1 MTLKRNDRGIEVRK
15 IQLLLN
21 AHIVAVAALL
31 ATASQACAS
40 GTTNSLAFPTAVEW
54 CQSAPGCGFTADD
67 KAWPE
72 KPQKGAEPTFP
83 LSNLTFTVN
92 VPVAFTGLT
101 VAAGAQATL
110 VAQYPAYRIAVSL
123 EELPEPAAGTGTADL
138 TAAKARS
145 KRKPI
150 DVFDILFTAKPEQP
164 EPKNLY
170 EAWLWRSA
178 FAIKARFYESTTKG
192 EIRRNGKWTAF
203 IADVK
208 RSPDTRATVITHKD
222 IPSRYLRILD
232 TGAPDNVIAALIA
245 SAELD
250 RPPSEATKE
259 GG

>member
-1 MTLKRNDRGIEVRK
+1 MKALI
-15 IQLLLN
+15 
-21 AHIVAVAALL
+21 AVAALL
-31 ATASQACAS
+31 VTASQACAS
-40 GTTNSLAFPTAVEW
+40 GTTNSLAFPTAAEW
-54 CQSAPGCGFTADD
+54 CQSAPWCGFTADD
-67 KAWPE
+67 KPWPE
-72 KPQKGAEPTFP
+72 KAQESSYPTIP

-92 VPVAFTGLT
+92 APAAFKGLT

-110 VAQYPAYRIAVSL
+110 VAQYPDYRIAVSL
-123 EELPEPAAGTGTADL
+123 EDLPEPTAETGTADL

-145 KRKPI
+145 KRRPI

-178 FAIKARFYESTTKG
+178 FAIKARFYESTTKA

-203 IADVK
+203 IADAK
-208 RSPDTRATVITHKD
+208 RSPYTRATVITHKD
-222 IPSRYLRILD
+222 IPARYLRILD

-245 SAELD
+245 SVELD
-250 RPPSEATKE
+250 VSPAKATKE

>member
-1 MTLKRNDRGIEVRK
+1 MKALI
-15 IQLLLN
+15 
-21 AHIVAVAALL
+21 AVAAVL

-40 GTTNSLAFPTAVEW
+40 GTTNSLAFPTAAEW
-54 CQSAPGCGFTADD
+54 CQSAPWCGFTADD
-67 KAWPE
+67 KPWPE
-72 KPQKGAEPTFP
+72 KAQTSSYPTVP
-83 LSNLTFTVN
+83 ISNLTFTVN
-92 VPVAFTGLT
+92 APAAFKGLT

-110 VAQYPAYRIAVSL
+110 VAQYPDYRIALSL
-123 EELPEPAAGTGTADL
+123 EDLPEPATETGAGDL

-145 KRKPI
+145 KRRPI
-150 DVFDILFTAKPEQP
+150 DVFDILFTAKPQQP

-170 EAWLWRSA
+170 DAWLWRSA

-208 RSPDTRATVITHKD
+208 RSPYTRATVITHKD

-245 SAELD
+245 SVELD
-250 RPPSEATKE
+250 RPLSEATKD